1 MSETSNDGAT
11 DEGSDFGTVRME
23 KEKKESKKGK
33 RAKKVVKA

>member
-1 MSETSNDGAT
+1 MSEASDDGAANS
-11 DEGSDFGTVRME
+11 GSDFGAVKVE